1 MKSAYV
7 STLSLL
13 LQISAATVL
22 AADLPATPNSA
33 KSFRETIQNGLKAFV
48 EHRELAGA
56 VALAAD
62 SKGVL
67 ASAAAGWKDMDT
79 KVPLSEDTVFWV
91 ASQTKPITAAA
102 LLMLVDRGLLSVD
115 DPVSKF
121 IPEFAHLQVA
131 EGPEGGPQTIR
142 PARETML
149 IRHLLMH
156 SAGIGTKT
164 QFDGPTFD
172 FHPISV
178 RARAHAKEPL
188 QWEPGT
194 NARYSNGAYT
204 VLGYLVEVISGEPYG
219 EFLEKHIFE
228 PLRMKDTTFWPS
240 DAQCARMMT
249 PYRTDEAWTKLTPA
263 KITILATPLHDRT
276 KRHPTAQLGLFSTAQ
291 DLARFY
297 RMLLNDGSLDGA
309 KILSPESARKMRDRQ
324 TPEAWTGAFS
334 YGMITK
340 GDTFGHMGSFGTNTL
355 ADRNTGLICVWLT
368 QQTAN
373 PGDAW
378 EAEYIFQKAAKA
390 LTR

>member
-1 MKSAYV
+1 MKSAFV
-7 STLSLL
+7 SAFFVL
-13 LQISAATVL
+13 LQFSTGSAL
-22 AADLPATPNSA
+22 ASDAPAKPESA
-33 KSFRETIQNGLKAFV
+33 KVFQDTIQNGLKPFV

-62 SKGVL
+62 AKGVL
-67 ASAAAGWKDMDT
+67 AAAAVGWKDMDT
-79 KVPLSEDTVFWV
+79 KVPLAEDTVFWV

-102 LLMLVDRGLLSVD
+102 LLMLVDRGLVNVD

-121 IPEFAHLQVA
+121 IPEFAQLQVA
-131 EGPEGGPQTIR
+131 EGPEGGPQTLR

-164 QFDGPTFD
+164 KFDGPTFD

-178 RARAHAKEPL
+178 RAKAHANEPL
-188 QWEPGT
+188 QWDPGAK
-194 NARYSNGAYT
+194 ARYSNGAYT
-204 VLGYLVEVISGEPYG
+204 VLGYLVELISGEPYG

-228 PLRMKDTTFWPS
+228 PLGMKDTTFWPS

-263 KITILATPLHDRT
+263 KITILATPLHDRV

-297 RMLLNDGSLDGA
+297 RMLFNDGSLDGA
-309 KILSPESARKMRDRQ
+309 KILSPDSARKMRDRQ
-324 TPEAWTGAFS
+324 TPEDWNGAFS

-340 GDTFGHMGSFGTNTL
+340 GETFGHMGSFGTNTL
-355 ADRNTGLICVWLT
+355 ADRKTGLICVWLT

-390 LTR
+390 LER